1 MTPAPSSPPSPS
13 HGLRIV
19 STPPLL
25 ADAPAPELSLI
36 VPAYNEE
43 KRLPA
48 TLERIAEYLATRDFS
63 YELLVVDDG
72 SRDETARVVL
82 EFGARCPHLHLLQY
96 ADLGGRIVNRGKGFA
111 VRTGMLASRG
121 RYVLFSDAD
130 LSTPIEEMERL
141 LPLIQ
146 SGQCDIAIA
155 SRALPGSNLT
165 VHQPWHREAMGRT
178 FNRLVRLAIGT
189 DVRDTQCG
197 FKALRG
203 DIARRLFGLARI
215 DGFGFDTELIFLAA
229 KLGLRVL
236 EVPVTWRHA
245 EESRVNPLTA
255 PAQMMR
261 ELATVRLNDAR
272 GLYNEPRAKD

>member
-1 MTPAPSSPPSPS
+1 MTPAPSPPLPS
-13 HGLRIV
+13 GLRIV
-19 STPPLL
+19 STPP
-25 ADAPAPELSLI
+25 APAAAPDLSLI

-43 KRLPA
+43 RRLPA
-48 TLERIAEYLATRDFS
+48 TLERIAQYLSQRNFS
-63 YELLVVDDG
+63 CELVIVDDG
-72 SRDETARVVL
+72 SRDETSRVAL
-82 EFGARCPHLHLLQY
+82 GFGARHPWSRLLRY
-96 ADLGGRIVNRGKGFA
+96 EDESGRAVNRGKGFA
-111 VRTGMLASRG
+111 VRAAMLASVG
-121 RYVLFSDAD
+121 TNVLFSDAD
-130 LSTPIEEMERL
+130 LSTPIEEMEKL

-146 SGQCDIAIA
+146 SGACDIAIA

-178 FNRLVRLAIGT
+178 FNRLVRAAIGT

-203 DIARRLFGLARI
+203 DVARRLFALARV

-229 KLGLRVL
+229 KKGLRVR
-236 EVPVTWRHA
+236 EIPVTWHHA

-261 ELATVRLNDAR
+261 ELIAVRFNDAR
-272 GLYNEPRAKD
+272 GLYEEPGARP

>member
-1 MTPAPSSPPSPS
+1 MTPAPSPS
-13 HGLRIV
+13 HLPSLRII
-19 STPPLL
+19 SKPEAPP
-25 ADAPAPELSLI
+25 ADAPKPELSLI

-48 TLERIAEYLATRDFS
+48 TLERITEYLATRDFS
-63 YELLVVDDG
+63 YELLIVDDG
-72 SRDETARVVL
+72 SRDQTGRVAL
-82 EFGARCPHLHLLQY
+82 DFQARCPQLRLLQY
-96 ADLGGRIVNRGKGFA
+96 LDAAGRIVNRGKGFA

-121 RYVLFSDAD
+121 RLVLFSDAD
-130 LSTPIEEMERL
+130 LSTPIEEMEHL
-141 LPLIQ
+141 LPSIQ
-146 SGQCDIAIA
+146 SGQCAIAIA
-155 SRALPGSNLT
+155 SRALPDSNLT

-178 FNRLVRLAIGT
+178 FNRFVRLAIGT

-203 DIARRLFGLARI
+203 DVAHRLFGLARI

-229 KLGLRVL
+229 KMRLRVR
-236 EVPVTWRHA
+236 EIPVTWRHA

-255 PAQMMR
+255 PLQMMR

-272 GLYNEPRAKD
+272 GLYNEPKPTN